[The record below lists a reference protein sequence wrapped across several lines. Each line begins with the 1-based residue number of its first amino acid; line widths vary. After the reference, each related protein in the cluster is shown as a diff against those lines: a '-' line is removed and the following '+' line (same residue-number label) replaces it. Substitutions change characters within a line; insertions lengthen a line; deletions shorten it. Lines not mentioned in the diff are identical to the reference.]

1 MSGVVVMEL
10 DLFNYKI
17 DKNRTADKVD
27 NFLTNKFVTFRNIA
41 GATASDLSSPLLD
54 PSGVTNHSHT
64 NNQDMAFLSYSEE
77 YKEIEGCQNVVKA
90 VLKAMESCPN
100 GPQHPYGSLL
110 YTKYIKMITATNVY
124 TDMEFSKGSYY
135 TYRKDALVTFA
146 QILPSKMFRYAPE
159 QFNWVPN
166 LIVKS
171 KLNDN

>member
-1 MSGVVVMEL
+1 MSGVEVMEL
-10 DLFNYKI
+10 DIFNYKI
-17 DKNRTADKVD
+17 DKNKTADKVD
-27 NFLTNKFVTFRNIA
+27 YFLTNKFVTFRNIA
-41 GATASDLSSPLLD
+41 GSTASDLSSPLLD
-54 PSGVTNHSHT
+54 PSGVVNHSHT
-64 NNQDMAFLSYSEE
+64 NNQDIAFLAYSSE

-146 QILPSKMFRYAPE
+146 QILPSKMLRYAPE
-159 QFNWVPN
+159 QFSWVPN

>member
-27 NFLTNKFVTFRNIA
+27 HFLTNKFVMFRNIA

-64 NNQDMAFLSYSEE
+64 NNQDIAFLSYSEE

-146 QILPSKMFRYAPE
+146 QILPSKMLRYAPK

>member
-27 NFLTNKFVTFRNIA
+27 HFLTNKFVTFRNIA

-54 PSGVTNHSHT
+54 QSGVTNHSHT

-100 GPQHPYGSLL
+100 CPQHPYGSLL

-146 QILPSKMFRYAPE
+146 QILPSKLLRYAPK

>member
-1 MSGVVVMEL
+1 MSGVEVMEL

-17 DKNRTADKVD
+17 DKNKTADKVD
-27 NFLTNKFVTFRNIA
+27 YFLTNKFVTFRNIA
-41 GATASDLSSPLLD
+41 GSTASDLSSPLLD
-54 PSGVTNHSHT
+54 PSGVTNHSHK
-64 NNQDMAFLSYSEE
+64 NNQDMAFLAYSSE
-77 YKEIEGCQNVVKA
+77 YKKIEGCQNVVKA

-110 YTKYIKMITATNVY
+110 YTKYIKMISATNVY
-124 TDMEFSKGSYY
+124 TDMDFSKGSYY
-135 TYRKDALVTFA
+135 SYRKDALVTFA
-146 QILPSKMFRYAPE
+146 QILPSKMLRYAPE

>member
-17 DKNRTADKVD
+17 DKSRTADKVD
-27 NFLTNKFVTFRNIA
+27 HFLTNKFVTFRNIA

-146 QILPSKMFRYAPE
+146 QILPSKMLRYAPE
-159 QFNWVPN
+159 QF
-166 LIVKS
+166 LI
-171 KLNDN
+171 

>member
-1 MSGVVVMEL
+1 MSGVEVMEL
-10 DLFNYKI
+10 DIFNYKI
-17 DKNRTADKVD
+17 DKNKTADKVD
-27 NFLTNKFVTFRNIA
+27 YFLTNKFVTFRNIA
-41 GATASDLSSPLLD
+41 GSTASDLSSPLLY
-54 PSGVTNHSHT
+54 PSGVVNHSHT
-64 NNQDMAFLSYSEE
+64 NNQDIAFLAYSSE

-146 QILPSKMFRYAPE
+146 QILPSKMLRYAPK
-159 QFNWVPN
+159 QFSWVPN

>member
-27 NFLTNKFVTFRNIA
+27 HFLTNKFVTFRNIA

-146 QILPSKMFRYAPE
+146 QILPSKMLRYAPE
-159 QFNWVPN
+159 QFSWVPN
-166 LIVKS
+166 LIVKL

>member
-1 MSGVVVMEL
+1 MSGVEVMEL

-27 NFLTNKFVTFRNIA
+27 HFLTNKFVTFRNIA

-64 NNQDMAFLSYSEE
+64 NNQDIAFLSYSEE

-146 QILPSKMFRYAPE
+146 QILPSKMLRYAPE
-159 QFNWVPN
+159 QFSWVPN

>member
-27 NFLTNKFVTFRNIA
+27 HFLTNKFVTLRNIA

-146 QILPSKMFRYAPE
+146 QILPSKMLRYAPE
-159 QFNWVPN
+159 QFSWVPN

>member
-1 MSGVVVMEL
+1 MSGVEVMEL
-10 DLFNYKI
+10 DIFNYKI
-17 DKNRTADKVD
+17 DKNKTADKVD
-27 NFLTNKFVTFRNIA
+27 YFLTNKFVTFRNIA
-41 GATASDLSSPLLD
+41 GSTASDLSSPLLD
-54 PSGVTNHSHT
+54 PSGVVNHSHT
-64 NNQDMAFLSYSEE
+64 NNQDIAFLAYSSE

-124 TDMEFSKGSYY
+124 TDMDFSKGSYY
-135 TYRKDALVTFA
+135 SYRKDALVTFA
-146 QILPSKMFRYAPE
+146 QILPSKMLRYAPE